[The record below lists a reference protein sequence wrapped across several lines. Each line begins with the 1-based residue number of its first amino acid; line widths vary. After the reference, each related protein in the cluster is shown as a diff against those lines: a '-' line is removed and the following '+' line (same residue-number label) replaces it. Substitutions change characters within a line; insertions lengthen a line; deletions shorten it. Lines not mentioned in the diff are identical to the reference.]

1 MAGARDRPRPE
12 RVAEDPLTSG
22 EPASRDNLKEKVQRV
37 LQTIAVGLLVSSLLA
52 PAPPHVGVTPTPAAP
67 EYRLKFF
74 HLHTGERLDI
84 VYRKGGQYL
93 SEALDHLDRY
103 LRDHRT
109 GDIRHYDPKIFD
121 LLHDLIA
128 KLGRPNAEIDV
139 VCGYRTPWSNE
150 FLRTHGHGVARQ
162 SLHMQAMA
170 IDIRVPGVKTADLR
184 DAALA
189 LHRGG
194 VGYYADSAFVHV
206 DVGRIR
212 RW

>member
-1 MAGARDRPRPE
+1 MRAWPLLLQS
-12 RVAEDPLTSG
+12 VA
-22 EPASRDNLKEKVQRV
+22 
-37 LQTIAVGLLVSSLLA
+37 IGLLAGSLLA
-52 PAPPHVGVTPTPAAP
+52 PAPAHTAAAAVAAGA
-67 EYRLKFF
+67 EHRLKFL

-84 VYRKGGQYL
+84 VYRKGDDYL
-93 SEALDHLDRY
+93 PEALHDLDRY

-109 GDIRHYDPKIFD
+109 GDIRHYDPRVFD
-121 LLHDLIA
+121 LLHDLTA
-128 KLGRPNAEIDV
+128 KLGKPNAEIDV

-150 FLRTHGHGVARQ
+150 FLRTHGRGVARH

-170 IDIRVPGVKTADLR
+170 IDIRVPGIRTADLR

-194 VGYYADSAFVHV
+194 VGYYAASDFVHV
-206 DVGRIR
+206 DVGRVR